1 MNMGQL
7 SDQLKEYLE
16 NTSPEQQENDWF
28 NVCCTVE
35 GIDPKDPDAKRKLN
49 KINRKRKWESS
60 IPSIDKIAIDIF
72 ISLLFMVSCIPLI
85 AGKYLWFVVVYI
97 LGFLFLELRLYMER
111 EKYE

>member
-1 MNMGQL
+1 MIMGQL
-7 SDQLKEYLE
+7 TDQLKEYLE
-16 NTSPEQQENDWF
+16 NTSPEQQEKDWF
-28 NVCCTVE
+28 DVCCQVE
-35 GIDPKDPDAKRKLN
+35 GIDPNDPKAKGKLN
-49 KINRKRKWESS
+49 KINRKRKWESI

-85 AGKYLWFVVVYI
+85 AGKYLWFAVVYI